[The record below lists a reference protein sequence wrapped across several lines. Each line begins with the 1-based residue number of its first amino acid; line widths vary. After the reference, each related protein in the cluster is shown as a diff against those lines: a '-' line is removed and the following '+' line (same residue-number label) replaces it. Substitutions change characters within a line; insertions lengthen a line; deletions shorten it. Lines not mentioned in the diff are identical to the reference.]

1 MDDKKTMENVCIIVF
16 ISGMVAATYVAC
28 NTFEYVNDTMLN
40 KILTAIIYPI
50 GGGFLLLLGFIFV
63 SSLLSGL
70 IEEYGMKLLLIMT
83 TIICIAI
90 ALLCARND
98 SKYITTRDAIE
109 NAYEDGFLDGV
120 NDEYN
125 DFYYT
130 DVFQNNYKYRPAEKD
145 N

>member
-1 MDDKKTMENVCIIVF
+1 MDDKKTMENVLIILV

-28 NTFEYVNDTMLN
+28 NTFEYVSDTMLN
-40 KILTAIIYPI
+40 KILIAIIYPI
-50 GGGFLLLLGFIFV
+50 AGGVFSGLGFIFV

-70 IEEYGMKLLLIMT
+70 IEKYGIKLLLIMT